1 MSTDKGRK
9 SNWEYSDNE
18 YIKLFRRL
26 LKWEWYTDVNT
37 TKLFLHCLLKA
48 NWKDGSWHGYKYKRG
63 QFITSLA
70 SLARE
75 TGLTVKEV
83 RTALKHLERTGEV
96 ASWHDSKIRIIT
108 VKSYDQYQQAGKP
121 MGKQR
126 ASKGQA
132 AGKQGATDIRIYKN
146 SKEYKENEEIDLRS
160 DFTQDELEK
169 LEKEG
174 WTLV

>member
-9 SNWEYSDNE
+9 SNWEYSDHE

-121 MGKQR
+121 TGKQR
-126 ASKGQA
+126 ASGGQA
-132 AGKQGATDIRIYKN
+132 RGNRYKN
-146 SKEYKENEEIDLRS
+146 I
-160 DFTQDELEK
+160 
-169 LEKEG
+169 
-174 WTLV
+174 

>member
-1 MSTDKGRK
+1 MGSTDREQKN
-9 SNWEYSDNE
+9 NWNYSDKE

-37 TKLFLHCLLKA
+37 KVLFIHCLLKA
-48 NWKDGSWHGYKYKRG
+48 NWKDGSWHGYTYKRG

-108 VKSYDQYQQAGKP
+108 VKSYDQYQQVGKP

-126 ASKGQA
+126 ASSGQA
-132 AGKQGATDIRIYKN
+132 KGKQGATDIRIYKN
-146 SKEYKENEEIDLRS
+146 NKEYKEDKEEAPTSNLPS
-160 DFTQDELEK
+160 DFWNED
-169 LEKEG
+169 G
-174 WTLV
+174 WE

>member
-48 NWKDGSWHGYKYKRG
+48 NLKDGSWHGYKYKRG

-121 MGKQR
+121 MGKQG

-132 AGKQGATDIRIYKN
+132 AGKQGATDIRRIR
-146 SKEYKENEEIDLRS
+146 SKEDKEDKEIDLRS
-160 DFTQDELEK
+160 ELTQQELE
-169 LEKEG
+169 EG
-174 WTLV
+174 GWGFD

>member
-1 MSTDKGRK
+1 MGSSDKEQKNGW
-9 SNWEYSDNE
+9 NYSDKE

-37 TKLFLHCLLKA
+37 KVLFIHCLLKA
-48 NWKDGSWHGYKYKRG
+48 NWKDGSWHGYTYKRG

-70 SLARE
+70 SLSRE

-108 VKSYDQYQQAGKP
+108 VISYDQYQQAGKP
-121 MGKQR
+121 TGNQR
-126 ASKGQA
+126 ASSGQA
-132 AGKQGATDIRIYKN
+132 KGKRGATDRRIYKN
-146 SKEYKENEEIDLRS
+146 SKEYKEYKEVAPSAFSENDDTDEE
-160 DFTQDELEK
+160 
-169 LEKEG
+169 EG
-174 WTLV
+174 WGYD

>member
-1 MSTDKGRK
+1 MGSTDREQKN
-9 SNWEYSDNE
+9 NWNYSDKE

-37 TKLFLHCLLKA
+37 KVLFIHCLLKA
-48 NWKDGSWHGYKYKRG
+48 NWKDGSWHGYTYKRG

-108 VKSYDQYQQAGKP
+108 VKSYDQYQQVGKP
-121 MGKQR
+121 TGKQR
-126 ASKGQA
+126 ASSGQA
-132 AGKQGATDIRIYKN
+132 RGKQGATDRRIYKN
-146 SKEYKENEEIDLRS
+146 SKEYKEYKEVAPSAFSENDDTDEE
-160 DFTQDELEK
+160 
-169 LEKEG
+169 EG
-174 WTLV
+174 WGYD

>member
-1 MSTDKGRK
+1 MGSTDREQKN
-9 SNWEYSDNE
+9 NWNYSDKE

-37 TKLFLHCLLKA
+37 KVLFIHCLLKA
-48 NWKDGSWHGYKYKRG
+48 NWKDGSWHGYTYKRG

-108 VKSYDQYQQAGKP
+108 VISYDQYQQAGKP
-121 MGKQR
+121 TGNQR
-126 ASKGQA
+126 ASSGQA
-132 AGKQGATDIRIYKN
+132 KGKRGATDRRIYKN
-146 SKEYKENEEIDLRS
+146 SKEYKEYKEVAPSAFTENDDTDEE
-160 DFTQDELEK
+160 
-169 LEKEG
+169 EG
-174 WTLV
+174 WGYE

>member
-121 MGKQR
+121 MGKQG

-132 AGKQGATDIRIYKN
+132 AGKQGATDIRSIR
-146 SKEYKENEEIDLRS
+146 SKEDKEDKEIDLRS
-160 DFTQDELEK
+160 ELTQQELDEG
-169 LEKEG
+169 G
-174 WTLV
+174 WGFD

>member
-1 MSTDKGRK
+1 MGSSDKEQKNGW
-9 SNWEYSDNE
+9 NYSDKE

-37 TKLFLHCLLKA
+37 KVLFIHCLLKA
-48 NWKDGSWHGYKYKRG
+48 NWKDGSWHGYTYKRG

-70 SLARE
+70 SLSRE

-108 VKSYDQYQQAGKP
+108 VISYDQYQQAGKP
-121 MGKQR
+121 TGNQR
-126 ASKGQA
+126 ASSGQA
-132 AGKQGATDIRIYKN
+132 KGKRGATDRRIYKN
-146 SKEYKENEEIDLRS
+146 SKEYKEYKEIAPSAFSENDDTDEE
-160 DFTQDELEK
+160 
-169 LEKEG
+169 EG
-174 WTLV
+174 WGYD

>member
-1 MSTDKGRK
+1 VGSSDKGQK
-9 SNWEYSDNE
+9 NGWNYSDKE

-37 TKLFLHCLLKA
+37 KVLFIHCLLKA
-48 NWKDGSWHGYKYKRG
+48 NWKDGSWHGYTYKRG

-70 SLARE
+70 SLSRE

-108 VKSYDQYQQAGKP
+108 VISYDQYQQAGKP
-121 MGKQR
+121 TGKQR
-126 ASKGQA
+126 ASEGQQIEEYIRIV
-132 AGKQGATDIRIYKN
+132 KNIKNIKKLRLRHFRKTMTPTKRKDGATIEHLRI
-146 SKEYKENEEIDLRS
+146 
-160 DFTQDELEK
+160 
-169 LEKEG
+169 
-174 WTLV
+174 